1 MTKPQLRVVNSEQP
15 HPRDLA
21 RQAVAEFKLDREKD
35 EKRPLPVATD
45 HDIHG
50 APLLDAMA
58 IEVNARPQYAP
69 NAGLERR
76 RQGWVRRLLRWR

>member
-1 MTKPQLRVVNSEQP
+1 MKTQLRVVDSEQT

-35 EKRPLPVATD
+35 EKKPLPVATD

-50 APLLDAMA
+50 APLLDRDAVVRA
-58 IEVNARPQYAP
+58 SYP
-69 NAGLERR
+69 NYVQESQRR
-76 RQGWVRRLLRWR
+76 RGWVRRLLRRR